1 MWSLGCIV
9 AELFLGL
16 PLFPG
21 ASEYDLL
28 KRMME
33 IIGYVLYY
41 YFHCHYSFRNKGSYS
56 KKGIVCSELHILL
69 SLQLVYSYLD

>member
-1 MWSLGCIV
+1 M

-33 IIGYVLYY
+33 ILRYVLHYY
-41 YFHCHYSFRNKGSYS
+41 SCFIIHLGKIRSYN
-56 KKGIVCSELHILL
+56 KKGIVTS
-69 SLQLVYSYLD
+69 VR